1 MVGLGEWVHNLTVP
15 GKGKVM
21 KFGLY
26 TSRGDQ
32 QCDTPEYRERCMHTP
47 PNPTA
52 PNPTSGWTCEGSHG
66 YEKRDAAWLVKVGAD
81 YVKVDSC
88 GGDQAHSVAFSD
100 YAKWRDAFN
109 ASAIAAGRKESVFFS
124 VCGWKQWYGPPD
136 AEATSKELPAGF
148 GGGPSLGNSYRVHD
162 DGNSWGSLSGCTN
175 TIAAI
180 GQWSQPGGWADPDL
194 LIGPS
199 DTHGE
204 QSDAQART
212 QLNLWSVFPAP
223 LLISQNVLIWSK
235 FALETYS
242 NTEVLAINQDAVQPG
257 AKGGSGYKVGKRL
270 AGSDLTL
277 PCNASS
283 SPQSCFNVWGRPLS
297 DGKSFALAFVN
308 NQGTNSTASM
318 VECTHDCFVNL
329 LSGAYPAANYTI
341 RDLWMHEQVGTT
353 SCSTNPGHCDGWS
366 ASVPGGGG
374 SRMFKVTAVAE
385 QRLSHLHTD

>member
-1 MVGLGEWVHNLTVP
+1 M
-15 GKGKVM
+15 
-21 KFGLY
+21 
-26 TSRGDQ
+26 
-32 QCDTPEYRERCMHTP
+32 
-47 PNPTA
+47 
-52 PNPTSGWTCEGSHG
+52 
-66 YEKRDAAWLVKVGAD
+66 
-81 YVKVDSC
+81 DSC
-88 GGDQAHSVAFSD
+88 GGDQTHSVAFSD

-109 ASAIAAGRKESVFFS
+109 ASAIAAGRQESVFFS

-136 AEATSKELPAGF
+136 AAATSAQLPAGF
-148 GGGPSLGNSYRVHD
+148 GGGPSLGNSYRIHD
-162 DGNSWGSLSGCTN
+162 DGGSWAALSGCTN

-199 DTHGE
+199 DAKNG

-223 LLISQNVLIWSK
+223 LLISQNVLTWSR

-242 NTEVLAINQDAVQPG
+242 NIEVLAINQDPVQPG

-270 AGSDLTL
+270 AGSDLAL

-308 NQGTNSTASM
+308 NQGTNATAST
-318 VECTHDCFVNL
+318 VECTHECFVNL
-329 LSGAYPAANYTI
+329 LSGAHPAANYII
-341 RDLWMHEQVGTT
+341 RDLWLHEQVGTI

-374 SRMFKVTAVAE
+374 SRMFKVTAVAG
-385 QRLSHLHTD
+385 QASVFTNAV